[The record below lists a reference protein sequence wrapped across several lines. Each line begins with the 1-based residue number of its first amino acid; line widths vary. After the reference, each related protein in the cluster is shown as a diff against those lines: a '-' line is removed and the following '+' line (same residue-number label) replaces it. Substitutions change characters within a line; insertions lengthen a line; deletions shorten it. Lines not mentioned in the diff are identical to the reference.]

1 MMKNL
6 ALLYFLLLSVHL
18 SYAQQTVG
26 LFEYGDEAFD
36 GYTLFAPQ
44 QNTSTYLIDNC
55 GNLVHEWESD
65 LRPGSVVY
73 LEEDGYLYRAER
85 LDIPGF
91 TSGGR
96 GGRIKQIDWDGNTVW
111 QYDLADDTQR
121 QHHDIEVLPNGNVL
135 AIVWIE
141 KSAAEAIVEGR
152 NPLFLGDVIWSEKIV
167 ELEPVGTNEA
177 NIVWE
182 WDLWDHLVQDFDA
195 TKENFGVVAEHP
207 ELMDVNYTGNVGPAS
222 NVDWAHFNAIDYNP
236 ELDQIMVSSRHFEEI
251 WIIDHSTTT
260 EEAAGHTG
268 GNSGKGGD
276 LLYRWGNPR
285 VYDRGNDTAQRLF
298 GQHDPNWI
306 EEGPDAGKIIIF
318 NNGVNRPNG
327 NWSSVDLIEA
337 PIDSEGQYILEDNSA
352 YGPVTAAWS
361 YTATLPAAFYSV
373 NISGAQRMSNGNTV
387 ICEGNKGR
395 IFEVKLD
402 GTIVWEYVNPVNN
415 SGPIVQE
422 GNPIANSLFRAYRY
436 GLDYPAFDG
445 KDLTAM
451 GPIELE
457 PIANDCML
465 TNTEEAQLSEIKVF
479 PNPVADHL
487 YLQTDELMD
496 VVVRLLDTR
505 GQELTSAHW
514 SGYQFEINMANLPSG
529 MYFLQIGENSFRRII
544 RLK

>member
-1 MMKNL
+1 
-6 ALLYFLLLSVHL
+6 
-18 SYAQQTVG
+18 VG
-26 LFEYGDEAFD
+26 LFEYGDGVFD

-44 QNTSTYLIDNC
+44 QNTSTYLVDNC

-73 LEEDGYLYRAER
+73 LEENGYLYRAER

-91 TSGGR
+91 ASGGR
-96 GGRIKQIDWDGNTVW
+96 GGRIKQMDWDGNTVW

-141 KSAAEAIVEGR
+141 KSAAEAIAVGR

-207 ELMDVNYTGNVGPAS
+207 ELMDINYTGNVGPAS

-298 GQHDPNWI
+298 GQHDPNWV

-337 PIDSEGQYILEDNSA
+337 PIDSDGQYILEGNSA
-352 YGPVTAAWS
+352 YGPATAAWS
-361 YTATLPAAFYSV
+361 YTATLPNAFYSI
-373 NISGAQRMSNGNTV
+373 NISGAQRMPNGNTV
-387 ICEGNKGR
+387 ICEGNEGR

-402 GTIVWEYVNPVNN
+402 GSIVWEYINPVNN
-415 SGPIVQE
+415 NGPIVQG
-422 GNPIANSLFRAYRY
+422 GNPLGNSLFRAYRY
-436 GLDYPAFDG
+436 GLNYPAFEG

-465 TNTEEAQLSEIKVF
+465 TNTEEAQLSDIKVF
-479 PNPVADHL
+479 PNPVADHI

-514 SGYQFEINMANLPSG
+514 KGYQFEINMANLPAG
-529 MYFLQIGENSFRRII
+529 MYFLQIGGSSFRKII
-544 RLK
+544 RVQ

>member
-1 MMKNL
+1 MKKYF
-6 ALLYFLLLSVHL
+6 ALSSFLLFSLNL
-18 SYAQQTVG
+18 ILAQQTVG
-26 LFEYGDEAFD
+26 LFEYGNEVFE

-44 QNTSTYLIDNC
+44 QNTSTYLVDNC
-55 GNLVHEWESD
+55 GNLIHEWQSD

-96 GGRIKQIDWDGNTVW
+96 GGRIKQMDWDGNTVW
-111 QYDLADDTQR
+111 QYDLGDDTQR

-135 AIVWIE
+135 AIVWVE
-141 KSAAEAIVEGR
+141 KTQEEAIAVGR
-152 NPLFLGDVIWSEKIV
+152 NPIFLGDVMWSEKIV

-182 WDLWDHLVQDFDA
+182 WDLWDHLVQDIDA

-207 ELMDVNYTGNVGPAS
+207 ELMDINYTGNVGPAS
-222 NVDWAHFNAIDYNP
+222 NVDWAHFNAVDYNP

-276 LLYRWGNPR
+276 LLYRWGNPS

-298 GQHDPNWI
+298 GQHDANWI
-306 EEGPDAGKIIIF
+306 EDGPDAGKIIIF

-337 PIDSEGQYILEDNSA
+337 PIDSEGQYILEENSA
-352 YGPVTAAWS
+352 YGPETASWS
-361 YTATLPAAFYSV
+361 YTATLPNSFYSINV
-373 NISGAQRMSNGNTV
+373 SGAQRMPNGNTV
-387 ICEGNKGR
+387 ICEGNEGR

-402 GTIVWEYVNPVNN
+402 GTIVWEYINPVNN
-415 SGPIVQE
+415 NGPIQQG

-436 GLDYPAFDG
+436 GLDYSAFEG
-445 KDLTAM
+445 KDLIPT
-451 GPIELE
+451 GPIEID
-457 PIANDCML
+457 PIENDCML
-465 TNTEEAQLSEIKVF
+465 TNTETLRLSEIKVF
-479 PNPVADHL
+479 PNPVADIL
-487 YLQTDELMD
+487 YVQTEDM
-496 VVVRLLDTR
+496 VRSTVRLLDTR
-505 GQELTSAHW
+505 GQELKHLEW
-514 SGYQFEINMANLPSG
+514 QGYQLEIDMTNLPSG
-529 MYFLQIGENSFRRII
+529 VYFLQIGGEQFRKII
-544 RLK
+544 RLQ